1 MTVRKLWVALLLTG
15 VVGMAVAQQTKV
27 KQVPVRN
34 VDPSSGEKMYVAY
47 CAACHGADG
56 TGNGPAAKALT
67 VPPTNL
73 TLLASKNGG
82 KFPSEQVS
90 QAIRGDASMPSAHG
104 SKDMPMWGGLFSAMC
119 SGSTNNEASMR
130 IGNITAYVK
139 TLQK

>member
-1 MTVRKLWVALLLTG
+1 MTERKLWGALLLIG
-15 VVGMAVAQQTKV
+15 VVCMAVAQQTTIN
-27 KQVPVRN
+27 QVPVRK
-34 VDPSSGEKMYVAY
+34 VDPASGEKMYVAY

-73 TLLASKNGG
+73 TQLASKNGG
-82 KFPSEQVS
+82 KFPSDEVR

-104 SKDMPMWGGLFSAMC
+104 STDMPMWGGLFSAMC

-139 TLQK
+139 SLQR